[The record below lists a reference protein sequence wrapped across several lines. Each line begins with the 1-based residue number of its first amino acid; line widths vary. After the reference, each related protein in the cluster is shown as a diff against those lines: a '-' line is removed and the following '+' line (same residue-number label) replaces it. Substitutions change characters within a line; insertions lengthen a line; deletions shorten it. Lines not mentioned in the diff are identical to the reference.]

1 GGLGCCRGSRGHAD
15 ELAETA
21 LGQAAGPLRAGFLFR
36 LAEIELYRGRFDDAR
51 EHAGSGLEMARA
63 DGDEVRACRWT
74 NLLAEVE
81 YFSGNVETA
90 TGLVRRA
97 LDDAQR
103 LPTPGQ
109 DQTLLA
115 SLLQNDALVSE
126 ATGDWPMALDRQQQA
141 LAIRREAE
149 DARGA
154 AQSLHGIGKAY
165 CGLSRPDE
173 AEQALDE
180 AVQAA
185 DMLG

>member
-1 GGLGCCRGSRGHAD
+1 
-15 ELAETA
+15 
-21 LGQAAGPLRAGFLFR
+21 
-36 LAEIELYRGRFDDAR
+36 
-51 EHAGSGLEMARA
+51 
-63 DGDEVRACRWT
+63 WT

-165 CGLSRPDE
+165 CGLSRPDD
-173 AEQALDE
+173 ADQALDE

-185 DMLG
+185 DMLGEHLLRAKITHAQADTRIAQRRFDEAAQLATQALEGFD